1 MPKVRLTDGP
11 AGNVWRKAPAGK
23 TLPPLHDTICP
34 GLELRIGPR
43 GGSYLVSFRVKGSPE
58 RLRRKLGTTA
68 TIDLPEAREKA
79 RDVLAA
85 AKRGIHPDETKRQA
99 DAEARAAAQADA
111 RAAASTLLAV
121 GEAYLSDQLRGGG
134 AGLASRDELRRKL
147 MKDLAPWHALRI
159 TEITRA
165 DVRALVRAKAQAS
178 PAAANRLLS
187 FISRLFSWAAA
198 ADLIDAVPT
207 VGIGKPA
214 EEARRER
221 YLSADEI
228 RVFWKACDR
237 LGDPAGRL
245 FKLCLVLGQRRGE
258 VAGMRRSELGT
269 LPLPAAGRQAAR
281 EADAWLLPPE
291 RTKARRAHAVPLS
304 RLAKALIDSAPKPKD
319 DDGKELEFDH
329 VMPSGRRGDQPVSGW
344 SRYRLALD
352 QAIGEILAE
361 EADQPFDP
369 ELHRLEPWHVHDL
382 RATCASH
389 LVMPPLSVP
398 QRVVS
403 RLLNHS
409 EGFDRSMTSKYVR
422 YSWDGEA
429 ADALERWGQRLEQ
442 IVGANVHP
450 LRREGA

>member
-1 MPKVRLTDGP
+1 MPKVRLTEGP
-11 AGNVWRKAPAGK
+11 AGNVWRKAPEGK

-68 TIDLPEAREKA
+68 TIDLPDAREAA
-79 RDVLAA
+79 RKMIAD
-85 AKRGIHPDETKRQA
+85 AKRGVHPDQRRRE
-99 DAEARAAAQADA
+99 AEAAARDLAVANA
-111 RAAASTLLAV
+111 RAAASTVLAV
-121 GEAYLSDQLRGGG
+121 GEAYLADNLRGGG
-134 AGLASRDELRRKL
+134 ARLASRDELKRKL
-147 MKDLAPWHALRI
+147 MVDLQPWLGRRI
-159 TEITRA
+159 TDITKAEI
-165 DVRALVRAKAQAS
+165 RALVREKAQHS

-221 YLSADEI
+221 YLSAEEI
-228 RVFWKACDR
+228 RIFWKACDR

-269 LPLPAAGRQAAR
+269 LPLPTGRRQASR

-291 RTKARRAHAVPLS
+291 RTKNRRPHAVPLS
-304 RLAKALIDSAPKPKD
+304 ALARALIDGAPKPLD
-319 DDGKELEFDH
+319 DDGEELELDH

-344 SRYRLALD
+344 SRYRRALD
-352 QAIGEILAE
+352 EAIGDTLAD
-361 EADQPFDP
+361 EASQPFDP
-369 ELHRLEPWHVHDL
+369 EVHRLEPWHIHDL

-389 LVMPPLSVP
+389 LVMPPLSIP

-422 YSWDGEA
+422 YSWDAECA
-429 ADALERWGQRLEQ
+429 EALERWGQRLAQ
-442 IVGANVHP
+442 ITGENVTP
-450 LRREGA
+450 LRRGA